1 MHHLETLIQAIPQTV
16 FAAAG
21 AHGIA
26 GVSPSSDSNTGALT
40 PFGPHAYPSG
50 VPPPSLHVF
59 PLLNPSNHFP
69 EAKPGDRHPSPNSTF
84 RSLLGPT
91 TNSSP
96 GTIAPDHLSA
106 ESASRMS
113 LSAYL
118 YFDDEG
124 YTRWQGETS
133 GLPLLDV
140 LVERHNPA
148 SNREPSPQ
156 TDSSWPNPNKNGAT
170 ADWFPNRMP
179 RRADVNPETLWRLIT
194 TYIVPEVMDRYF
206 FSSIIVFLFS
216 GLTEKNSLVQCYLST
231 SSYILPF
238 LHVPTFLAVSQYF
251 LILFSSTD

>member
-26 GVSPSSDSNTGALT
+26 GVSPSSDSTTGALS
-40 PFGPHAYPSG
+40 PFGPHTYPSG

-59 PLLNPSNHFP
+59 PLLNPSTHFP
-69 EAKPGDRHPSPNSTF
+69 EAKPGERHPSPNSTF

-106 ESASRMS
+106 DPSSRMS

-156 TDSSWPNPNKNGAT
+156 IDSSWPNPNKNG

-179 RRADVNPETLWRLIT
+179 RRADINPETLWRLIT
-194 TYIVPEVMDRYF
+194 SCIVPEVMDRYF
-206 FSSIIVFLFS
+206 FSSIIVLFS
-216 GLTEKNSLVQCYLST
+216 GLTEKKKQSRAMLFIYIILH
-231 SSYILPF
+231 SSILTRPHFSRCESIFPF
-238 LHVPTFLAVSQYF
+238 FFRL
-251 LILFSSTD
+251 SSTD